1 MNTFKHWSRTDSP
14 LPCGA
19 LKTNFFTMRSI
30 KNQFLIINYDFL
42 KGPQMEL
49 FKPRLR
55 RTRAPGPV
63 AAGPQTEASPS
74 S

>member
-1 MNTFKHWSRTDSP
+1 
-14 LPCGA
+14 
-19 LKTNFFTMRSI
+19 MRSI